1 MRSNSSESSSRT
13 APLWATAC
21 SWRSAVLAAAFAV
34 VAAACTVERAQA
46 PASAGSAAVA
56 FDASAWKPP
65 AESDIPADSLGAAIR
80 RGLALLRFTPESLP
94 RYVTSNMRCVS
105 CHENDGTK
113 ATAAPLTGSHARF
126 PKYLSRSGTV
136 ITLADRVNFCM
147 TRSLAG
153 TALPV
158 DSREMNDILAYLAFI
173 SRDVPIGRKLVA
185 ADGLLPM
192 KDTLAGDTLRGH
204 QLFTTTCA
212 VCHQADGSGHSP
224 IPALWGAG
232 SYTIAASMARQERA
246 ASFISR
252 NMPQTAPG
260 SLTAQNAFDLAAY
273 INSHPRPDAPLKE
286 NDWPHGGAPRD
297 VPYATKGHAA
307 FKPPARLIPRS
318 TQH

>member
-1 MRSNSSESSSRT
+1 MRSHSSVFPIRPAPRCAIFRAVRAVIAA
-13 APLWATAC
+13 APL
-21 SWRSAVLAAAFAV
+21 VL
-34 VAAACTVERAQA
+34 VASACTVERAQV
-46 PASAGSAAVA
+46 PSSPGSAAVA

-94 RYVTSNMRCVS
+94 NYVTSNMRCVS

-126 PKYLSRSGTV
+126 PKYLSRSGSV

-153 TALPV
+153 AALPV
-158 DSREMNDILAYLAFI
+158 DSREMDDILAYLAFI
-173 SRDVPIGRKLVA
+173 SRDVPVGRKLSA

-192 KDTLAGDTLRGH
+192 KDTLVGDTLRGH
-204 QLFTTTCA
+204 TLYAATCA

-232 SYTIAASMARQERA
+232 SFTIAASMARQERA
-246 ASFISR
+246 ASFIVH

-273 INSHPRPDAPLKE
+273 IDAHARPDAPLKE

-297 VPYATKGHAA
+297 VPYSTKGHAA
-307 FKPPARLIPRS
+307 FNPPARLVPRS
-318 TQH
+318 TRH

>member
-1 MRSNSSESSSRT
+1 M
-13 APLWATAC
+13 AAVAMLIAAG
-21 SWRSAVLAAAFAV
+21 SAG
-34 VAAACTVERAQA
+34 CTVERAQA

-65 AESDIPADSLGAAIR
+65 AEADIPRDSIGAAIR
-80 RGLALLRFTPESLP
+80 RGLALIRFTPESLP
-94 RYVTSNMRCVS
+94 QYVKSNMRCVS

-126 PKYLSRSGTV
+126 PKYLARSGTV

-158 DSREMNDILAYLAFI
+158 DSREMDDILAYLAYI
-173 SRDVPIGRKLVA
+173 SRDVPVGRHLTAV
-185 ADGLLPM
+185 DGLLPM
-192 KDTLAGDTLRGH
+192 KDTLVGDTLRGH
-204 QLFTTTCA
+204 TLFTATCA

-224 IPALWGAG
+224 IPALWGPG
-232 SYTIAASMARQERA
+232 SFTIAASMARQERA
-246 ASFISR
+246 ASFIVH

-260 SLTAQNAFDLAAY
+260 SLTAQQAFDLAAY
-273 INSHPRPDAPLKE
+273 IDSHPRPDAPMKE

-307 FKPPARLIPRS
+307 FKPPARLIPRAS
-318 TQH
+318 SH